1 VQTKGR
7 SALSFF
13 VLSEENPLRSFNLAR
28 KGEPMPRACLK
39 FLFPVF
45 SCVLSLPL
53 LAQTQLSPKID
64 VTQQQDYVLKRVSSS
79 DPSGANADFRQ
90 VDPGGVLTLMDAN
103 GPGML
108 THIWITVASPE
119 ADHLKKLVLRIY
131 WDHETTPSVEA
142 PLGDFFGLGLG
153 EYHRWESELLSV
165 GSDKAL
171 NSFFFMP
178 FQKHARIT
186 VSNEGQQKVDAFYF
200 NLDYRAYS
208 EALPRGTLYF
218 HAQFRQAQ
226 PNHGWTSDWQNNGDP
241 KVDRKTNLDG
251 KENYLWLDARGRG
264 QFVGVAMSVLQ
275 NQDGWWGE
283 GDDMFFID
291 GEARPSIAGTGSED
305 YFLGAWDFGG
315 HPFFYR
321 LYGAPVVGEER
332 AGGKSSVYRFH
343 LDSPI
348 TFTKSIRATIEHGH
362 ANHRSDNF
370 YSVAYWYQSEPHAT
384 FPVLPSVDQRIPR
397 PQQVGGPGNTAVV
410 HP

>member
-1 VQTKGR
+1 M
-7 SALSFF
+7 L
-13 VLSEENPLRSFNLAR
+13 
-28 KGEPMPRACLK
+28 RACLK
-39 FLFPVF
+39 FLFPLF
-45 SCVLSLPL
+45 GCVLSQTL

-64 VTQQQDYVLKRVSSS
+64 LTQQQDYVLKRVSSS

-103 GPGML
+103 GPGTL

-119 ADHLKKLVLRIY
+119 AYHLKKLVLRIY

-200 NLDYRAYS
+200 NLDYRALS
-208 EALPRGTLYF
+208 QPLPMGTLYF
-218 HAQFRQAQ
+218 HAQYRQAQ
-226 PNHGWTSDWQNNGDP
+226 PNHGWTSDWQSNGDP

-251 KENYLWLDARGRG
+251 KENYLWLDATGRG
-264 QFVGVAMSVLQ
+264 HFVGVTMSVLQ

-348 TFTKSIRATIEHGH
+348 PFTKSLRATIEHGH
-362 ANHRSDNF
+362 ADHRSDNF
-370 YSVAYWYQSEPHAT
+370 YSVAYWYQTEPHPS

-397 PQQVGGPGNTAVV
+397 LQQVGGPGSPAVV

>member
-1 VQTKGR
+1 M
-7 SALSFF
+7 L
-13 VLSEENPLRSFNLAR
+13 
-28 KGEPMPRACLK
+28 RACLK
-39 FLFPVF
+39 FLFPAF
-45 SCVLSLPL
+45 GFVLSQPL
-53 LAQTQLSPKID
+53 LAQTQLYGKMD

-103 GPGML
+103 GPGLL

-178 FQKHARIT
+178 FQNHARIT
-186 VSNEGQQKVDAFYF
+186 VSNEGQQKVDAFYY

-208 EALPRGTLYF
+208 KPLPRGTLYF

-251 KENYLWLDARGRG
+251 KDNYLWLDATGRG
-264 QFVGVAMSVLQ
+264 HFVGVTMSVLQ

-291 GEARPSIAGTGSED
+291 GEALPSIAGTGSED

-348 TFTKSIRATIEHGH
+348 TFSKSIRATIEHGH

-384 FPVLPSVDQRIPR
+384 FPILPSVDQRIPR
-397 PQQVGGPGNTAVV
+397 PQQVGGPGNAAVV